1 MFLWSGIN
9 ISSKKIYLKL
19 TAFDS
24 NISLSTLFNL
34 LYKTIENF
42 GGKVFSDFEKWTKKM
57 SKN

>member
-34 LYKTIENF
+34 LYKTIENIL
-42 GGKVFSDFEKWTKKM
+42 GKVFSDFEKWTKKM

>member
-1 MFLWSGIN
+1 MSLN
-9 ISSKKIYLKL
+9 
-19 TAFDS
+19 
-24 NISLSTLFNL
+24 SLSTFFNL